1 MLDTHGRK
9 YVEPIIESVANAF
22 INRNISANKVTVLAF
37 VLGISSGGWMLLG
50 QPSLLQLYFGYL
62 DCLMQ

>member
-37 VLGISSGGWMLLG
+37 VL
-50 QPSLLQLYFGYL
+50 
-62 DCLMQ
+62 